1 MLLFIAAIL
10 YLHKKLKKKKKKMT
24 RKTVKVKIPTG
35 VSLKPIPTPPSKSS
49 LKKKKSPSAPIS
61 AGQTVS
67 FLSKGDVLASC
78 GGQKDAV
85 AAKLANDS
93 YSMMTKSS
101 VISAEGK
108 SSVEIICNPCG
119 EHKFTSNVQFIDGAL
134 SQSGSLKLRQFDTIS
149 PPWGNVAS
157 SPNTTDNWGLK
168 GLCPPTYKTIAILIA
183 SRQNE
188 DPDPAVMTDLIN
200 EFNSEDPTIWPT
212 WKQSSV
218 RANYWLTVYEYAAA
232 EINVTDPSQNRK
244 VESFRIVGDGFV
256 VLHNTPTL
264 WDQGSFAVGQFQT
277 DMATIPVPDN
287 VASAVLTLTTGNQLS
302 STQVPFNLAW
312 QGVTLAAGTMS
323 VSGAASVPVALGAI
337 SGTLPYSVYSDQG
350 QLMASYTGPGTG
362 ILTFAQVAAAAPNPP
377 YVVVTG
383 NSGPGTVRV
392 GLTAPSSTITQ
403 TMSLE
408 GTAVTRALNTLQNVV
423 WTLPPTSQRDIAQ
436 ADPKFSAELMKQ
448 HQGFYAVRRYFEP
461 KLRMTDLS
469 TGGRIKL
476 SVPDVQLISTSAP
489 VGGIPDD
496 VIDVNG
502 SSIMFSI
509 RGISHAAN
517 PTIKSCRFIEFLPAP
532 GSPLAPFCGDTPE
545 KDDDAEEI
553 FRQIQLSGPHS
564 YIPDANALGFLSSL
578 IMTSIELI
586 PVFARGARS
595 VSHAIASAVDWA
607 EENLFSKIP
616 V

>member
-476 SVPDVQLISTSAP
+476 SVPNVQLISTSAP